1 MKFVILFILIIPSIA
16 LADLWKCG
24 KVYSSLPSDSSCV
37 LVKKASTKCLEG
49 GFRKISA
56 VKNEDGL
63 VDEECPKG
71 EVKKQPSIKTRYI
84 SEKFSVNKSN
94 FSRQQEAD
102 EYEEEISEERKMGKL
117 AVSDPQSFSNKLSE
131 FDESDKE
138 MFSAAAGNGMDL
150 DEARKSF
157 NALKRG
163 EDPEDIDQD

>member
-1 MKFVILFILIIPSIA
+1 MKITILFILIIPSLA

-24 KVYSSLPSDSSCV
+24 KVYTSVASDSSCV

-56 VKNEDGL
+56 VKNKDEL
-63 VDEECPKG
+63 IDEECPKG
-71 EVKKQPSIKTRYI
+71 EVKKQPSIKPRYI
-84 SEKFSVNKSN
+84 SEKFSVNKSK

-117 AVSDPQSFSNKLSE
+117 AVSDPQAFSNKLSE
-131 FDESDKE
+131 FDESDKQ
-138 MFSAAAGNGMDL
+138 MFSAVAGNDMDL

-163 EDPEDIDQD
+163 EDPEEFE